1 MKADIAPSKLDCL
14 GTVGKLSLKEYR
26 WRDLADLSQSWQ
38 KMQPLADT
46 PLKRVGLIAQE
57 VVEVFPDGVTQG
69 DTTADKLGHVWNLE
83 VNTMISLLVGAVQQ
97 LTKRVEELEA
107 R

>member
-1 MKADIAPSKLDCL
+1 
-14 GTVGKLSLKEYR
+14 
-26 WRDLADLSQSWQ
+26 
-38 KMQPLADT
+38 
-46 PLKRVGLIAQE
+46 
-57 VVEVFPDGVTQG
+57 VEVFPDGVTQG